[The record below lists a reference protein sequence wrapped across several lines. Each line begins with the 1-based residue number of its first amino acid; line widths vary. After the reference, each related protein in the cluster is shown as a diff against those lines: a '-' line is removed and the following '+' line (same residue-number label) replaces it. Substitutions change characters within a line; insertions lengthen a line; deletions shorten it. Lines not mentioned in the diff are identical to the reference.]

1 MKKYRRSTDRSAGE
15 RKKLP
20 LKWPNY
26 DLKIAA
32 GLNFRLFLFSP
43 LPQFLPSSPFHK
55 PSHKVGKWSRR
66 RGTTD
71 RLLYTDVRARF
82 LIPGYMQM
90 RPSPPSFIINSTYA
104 PFSPRV
110 ILHFAT
116 IESFATSRVII
127 ESNDAPTIARVEGVL
142 DARESKPRAKMER
155 VVKRNVTSCDEFWE
169 QTKVNRKNGKW

>member
-1 MKKYRRSTDRSAGE
+1 MKKYRQSRDRSAGE

-32 GLNFRLFLFSP
+32 GLNFRLFLFPPISP
-43 LPQFLPSSPFHK
+43 PPPSSPFHK

-66 RGTTD
+66 RETTD
-71 RLLYTDVRARF
+71 RLLYTVVRARF

-104 PFSPRV
+104 PFPPRV

-127 ESNDAPTIARVEGVL
+127 GDAPTIARVEG
-142 DARESKPRAKMER
+142 AREKMER
-155 VVKRNVTSCDEFWE
+155 VVKEM
-169 QTKVNRKNGKW
+169 

>member
-1 MKKYRRSTDRSAGE
+1 MKKYRQSTDRSTGE

-43 LPQFLPSSPFHK
+43 LPPQFLPSSPFHK
-55 PSHKVGKWSRR
+55 PSHKVGKWWDDGSTFIY
-66 RGTTD
+66 GCTSTFPD
-71 RLLYTDVRARF
+71 PRLYANASF
-82 LIPGYMQM
+82 
-90 RPSPPSFIINSTYA
+90 SAFIINSTYA